1 MTSTIAVA
9 IPWTKVDF
17 PRTRHQHAQRRL
29 AWGGVEMSLARSCAS
44 RALSWRLVAIVVAL
58 VAVLAV
64 GRPATAEAAVPMPP
78 YLDTARNSQLYNNVT
93 GNAWPDTF
101 PAEWA
106 KPQMSRVARVARFL
120 PPLRTVGTI
129 GLGVTAFE
137 LGWLIGRT
145 IDERWLHISSSMTNG
160 KNTSGNGGCNGWTI
174 AAKQFTWSPP
184 AAPGYWLLTFESWRP
199 DGTPNGNSTV
209 WPPTTN
215 PCSSSYQAA
224 AQNLPGG
231 PATVNDSSVWV
242 ATEAQMD
249 AALSAVDVP
258 YVNQPYGMATTWTV
272 PTMTEAVLQA
282 IRDAIAAEGTAFI
295 NEVNAAL
302 DPTTWQRPLPTST
315 PSGSIPADNG
325 GPLLVEWLG
334 PDPQETYADYLAR
347 LRQAGWVGNALVE
360 SLTPDEADHTVRLG
374 GVPCTSQEVGSVVPR
389 GASATFY
396 VNPTVPLSSA
406 SGSDG
411 GSCGGGFVTPA
422 AGKCKFNDTIT
433 VDQQRGWERTI
444 EDYGPYVLE
453 QECGDAWQIL
463 QDLGL
468 LDAQGA
474 LTQTGI
480 DAARELSTV
489 IANPAVREVLP
500 NYGLNVEAWHKASIE
515 SFLGVPL
522 RTQAG
527 HEFQLHFYR
536 DSAGNTYTGQDFHVV
551 FQDWFG

>member
-1 MTSTIAVA
+1 
-9 IPWTKVDF
+9 
-17 PRTRHQHAQRRL
+17 
-29 AWGGVEMSLARSCAS
+29 MSLTRSCAS
-44 RALSWRLVAIVVAL
+44 RALSWRLVAIVMAL

-64 GRPATAEAAVPMPP
+64 GRPATAEAAAPTPP
-78 YLDTARNSQLYNNVT
+78 YLDTARNSQLYSNVT

-145 IDERWLHISSSMTNG
+145 IDERWLHISSSMTSG

-215 PCSSSYQAA
+215 PCSGSYQAA

-231 PATVNDSSVWV
+231 PATVNDASVWV

-249 AALSAVDVP
+249 AALSVVDVP

-282 IRDAIAAEGTAFI
+282 IRDAITAEGTAFI

-315 PSGSIPADNG
+315 PVGSIPADNG
-325 GPLLVEWLG
+325 GPLLVEWLA

-360 SLTPDEADHTVRLG
+360 SLAPDEADHTVRLG
-374 GVPCTSQEVGSVVPR
+374 GVPCTSQAIGSVVPR
-389 GASATFY
+389 TAPTTFY

-406 SGSDG
+406 SGAGG
-411 GSCGGGFVTPA
+411 GSCGGGFATPA
-422 AGKCKFNDTIT
+422 AGKCKFNDAISS
-433 VDQQRGWERTI
+433 DMNRGSWEGTQAAW
-444 EDYGPYVLE
+444 GSYVLDA
-453 QECGDAWQIL
+453 ECDEAWQIL
-463 QDLGL
+463 RDLGL
-468 LDAQGA
+468 VDAQGIV
-474 LTQTGI
+474 TQDGVS
-480 DAARELSTV
+480 AARDLATR
-489 IANPAVREVLP
+489 IANPIIREILP
-500 NYGLNVEAWHKASIE
+500 NHGLPIEDWKKVSIKD
-515 SFLGVPL
+515 FMGMPL
-522 RTQAG
+522 QTDAG
-527 HEFQLHFYR
+527 HRFELHFYR
-536 DSAGNTYTGQDFHVV
+536 DEAGNQYTGRDFHVV
-551 FQDWFG
+551 FQDWFR